1 MPELFACP
9 SCRGPLTREP
19 DALRCGCAAYPVVE
33 GIPILTDWAKNRTFR
48 LEEVLARHLPAPQ
61 GLAGKVLRRL
71 LPPTDRIHDA
81 VANRV
86 ATFMD
91 LAAALGSADDLDF
104 FRYRFSDLTY
114 LGAAALLT
122 PLTQGPVLD
131 LGCGAGHLIT
141 AISRRIPRAMIVGV
155 DLNFT
160 LLYLARRFLA
170 PSALF
175 ICADA
180 SRRLPFR
187 DGAFEAAVC
196 AETFVYLPDRAATA
210 RELLRTVRGPLL
222 VSHLADPAYQARGGH
237 PPLEPDAYLDL
248 FASRGPRLHR
258 DQDLLQGF
266 LERRVLDLT
275 LSGGSKEDVLTLT
288 AGVEAKVWP
297 GADYF
302 VSGTELNPIYDVQEE
317 GGVLRLRRK
326 FISER
331 YTEVYRAVEEF
342 LPESL
347 TVTREQIAD
356 RDPELVRK
364 FVLLDLPPSYC

>member
-1 MPELFACP
+1 
-9 SCRGPLTREP
+9 
-19 DALRCGCAAYPVVE
+19 
-33 GIPILTDWAKNRTFR
+33 
-48 LEEVLARHLPAPQ
+48 
-61 GLAGKVLRRL
+61 
-71 LPPTDRIHDA
+71 
-81 VANRV
+81 
-86 ATFMD
+86 
-91 LAAALGSADDLDF
+91 
-104 FRYRFSDLTY
+104 
-114 LGAAALLT
+114 
-122 PLTQGPVLD
+122 
-131 LGCGAGHLIT
+131 
-141 AISRRIPRAMIVGV
+141 MIVGL

-175 ICADA
+175 VCADA
-180 SRRLPFR
+180 SLRLPFR

-196 AETFVYLPDRAATA
+196 SDTFVYIPDRASAA

-222 VSHLADPAYQARGGH
+222 VSRLADPSYQARGGH
-237 PPLEPDAYLDL
+237 PPLEPAAYLEM
-248 FASRGPRLHR
+248 FAERGPRLHR
-258 DQDLLQGF
+258 DRDLLSAF
-266 LERRVLDLT
+266 LRQRVLDLT

-288 AGVEAKVWP
+288 AGVEAKPWP

-331 YTEVYRAVEEF
+331 YTEVYRGVEEF

-347 TVTREQIAD
+347 TITREQIAA

-364 FVLLDLPPSYC
+364 FVLLDLPPNYC